1 MLHEPVSEDKKD
13 NAASIKSKLGLW
25 MFLVYTIVY
34 TGFILITAFA
44 PEVMGT
50 NVGKINLAIFYGL
63 FLILFAVV
71 LAFIYNFICARCEK
85 KLNHEEV
92 VKKEVTQ

>member
-1 MLHEPVSEDKKD
+1 MLHETVPEDKKD
-13 NAASIKSKLGLW
+13 CAASIKSKLGLW
-25 MFLVYTIVY
+25 MFLVYTIIY
-34 TGFILITAFA
+34 AGFIVIAAFA

-63 FLILFAVV
+63 FLIIFAIV

-85 KLNHEEV
+85 KLNHDEEA
-92 VKKEVTQ
+92 KTEVTQ